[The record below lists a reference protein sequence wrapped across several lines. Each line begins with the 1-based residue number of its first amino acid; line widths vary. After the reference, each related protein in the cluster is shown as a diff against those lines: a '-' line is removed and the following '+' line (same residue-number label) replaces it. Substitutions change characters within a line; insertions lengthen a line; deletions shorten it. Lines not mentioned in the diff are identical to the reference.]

1 MQVIIK
7 KKIEKLGDVGDII
20 IVKDGYAR
28 NYLLPRGLVVKATPG
43 NLKEVEL
50 IKSQIQKKNEKKI
63 NDQKELAKKLSN
75 LKINIP
81 VKVGEDN
88 QIFGS
93 VNSTNIIEF
102 LIEKGFEVNKKSIK
116 LDEPIKSLGIHNVIL
131 KLDEG
136 IESNIKV
143 YVIKEV

>member
-20 IVKDGYAR
+20 TVKDGYAR

-43 NLKEVEL
+43 NIKEVEL

-93 VNSTNIIEF
+93 VTSTNIIEF

>member
-63 NDQKELAKKLSN
+63 NDQKELATKLSN

-93 VNSTNIIEF
+93 VTSTNIIEF

>member
-20 IVKDGYAR
+20 TVKDGYAR

-81 VKVGEDN
+81 VKVGKDN

>member
-1 MQVIIK
+1 M
-7 KKIEKLGDVGDII
+7 
-20 IVKDGYAR
+20 
-28 NYLLPRGLVVKATPG
+28 VKATPG
-43 NLKEVEL
+43 NIKEVEL

-93 VNSTNIIEF
+93 VTSTNIIEF

>member
-20 IVKDGYAR
+20 TVKDGYAR

-63 NDQKELAKKLSN
+63 NDQKELSKKLSN

-81 VKVGEDN
+81 VKVCEDN

-93 VNSTNIIEF
+93 VTSTNIIEF

>member
-43 NLKEVEL
+43 NLK
-50 IKSQIQKKNEKKI
+50 
-63 NDQKELAKKLSN
+63 
-75 LKINIP
+75 INIP

-93 VNSTNIIEF
+93 VTSTNIIEF

>member
-20 IVKDGYAR
+20 TVKDGYAR

-43 NLKEVEL
+43 NIKEVEL

>member
-20 IVKDGYAR
+20 TVKDGYAR

-93 VNSTNIIEF
+93 VTSTNVIEF

>member
-20 IVKDGYAR
+20 TVKDGYAR

>member
-20 IVKDGYAR
+20 TVKDGYAR
-28 NYLLPRGLVVKATPG
+28 NYLIPRGLVVKATPG

-93 VNSTNIIEF
+93 VTSTNIIEF

>member
-7 KKIEKLGDVGDII
+7 KKIDKLGNIGDVIT
-20 IVKDGYAR
+20 VKDGYAR
-28 NYLLPRGLVVKATPG
+28 NYLIPRGLVVKASPG

-63 NDQKELAKKLSN
+63 NDQKELAKKISN

-93 VNSTNIIEF
+93 VTSTNISEF

-116 LDEPIKSLGIHNVIL
+116 LVEPIKSLGIHNVIV

>member
-20 IVKDGYAR
+20 TVKDGYAR

-93 VNSTNIIEF
+93 VTSTNIIEF

>member
-20 IVKDGYAR
+20 TVKDGYAR

-50 IKSQIQKKNEKKI
+50 IKSQIHKKNEKKI

-93 VNSTNIIEF
+93 VTSTNIIEF

>member
-93 VNSTNIIEF
+93 VTSTNIIEF

>member
-20 IVKDGYAR
+20 TVKDGYAR

-93 VNSTNIIEF
+93 VSSTNIIEF

>member
-20 IVKDGYAR
+20 TVKDGYAR

-43 NLKEVEL
+43 NIKEVEL

-93 VNSTNIIEF
+93 VTSTNVIEF

>member
-20 IVKDGYAR
+20 TVKDGYAR

-50 IKSQIQKKNEKKI
+50 LKSQIQKKNEKKI

-93 VNSTNIIEF
+93 VTSTNIIEF

>member
-20 IVKDGYAR
+20 TVKDGYAR

-63 NDQKELAKKLSN
+63 NNQKELAKKLSN

-93 VNSTNIIEF
+93 VTSTNIIEF

-116 LDEPIKSLGIHNVIL
+116 LEEPIKSLGIHNVIL